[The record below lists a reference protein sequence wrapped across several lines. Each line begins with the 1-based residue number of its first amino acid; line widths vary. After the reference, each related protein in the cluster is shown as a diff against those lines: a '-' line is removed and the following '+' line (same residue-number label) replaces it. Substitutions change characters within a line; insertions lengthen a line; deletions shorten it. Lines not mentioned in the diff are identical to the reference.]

1 MKREFLQNFKVG
13 DQALP
18 KEIIDAIMEEN
29 GRDIEAAK
37 KPFADYD
44 TIKEQ
49 LGEAQKTIKGF
60 QDQDIEGVRKSA
72 QEWEQK
78 YNDAITEHQKQ
89 MDDLAFDG
97 VLKDAITAAKGR
109 SDKAIRALL
118 DVDALKKSKNQAE
131 DIKAAL
137 EGLRKESGF
146 LFDDGQTPPFSTGTG
161 TGGGNSMT
169 RESFA
174 KMGYRE
180 RLELKQSN
188 PELYEQMKG

>member
-18 KEIIDAIMEEN
+18 KEVIDAIMEEN
-29 GRDIEAAK
+29 GHDIEAAK

-49 LGEAQKTIKGF
+49 LGEAQKTINGF

-78 YNDAITEHQKQ
+78 YNDAIAEHQKQ

-97 VLKDAITAAKGR
+97 VLKDAIAAAKGR

-146 LFDDGQTPPFSTGTG
+146 LFDDGQTPPPFATGAGTG
-161 TGGGNSMT
+161 SGGAYDSNAAM
-169 RESFA
+169 RA
-174 KMGYRE
+174 AMGLPASE
-180 RLELKQSN
+180 K
-188 PELYEQMKG
+188 K